1 MLNRFCGRF
10 PLWTAVILTLALA
23 WPALPQGL
31 VGGEVE
37 LGGSGGVMNARGGG
51 SATKGL
57 AGGGIAVGLG
67 SRGAFYADVGYVP
80 LESVTISGVDGNAPF
95 DVDGSSKLYTF
106 EGGLNIHLGPPD
118 RRAVPYATVG
128 GGIGRGSYKVSAT
141 GSGMNFSMSGTE
153 TGGIAGGGLGV
164 RLYVGRNWGIKPE
177 FKVQRTFFDGE
188 DITLYRFAAGIFVQF
203 GK

>member
-1 MLNRFCGRF
+1 MLNRFCGHF
-10 PLWTAVILTLALA
+10 PLWTAVVLMAALA

-37 LGGSGGVMNARGGG
+37 LGGGGGVLNARGGG

-67 SRGAFYADVGYVP
+67 SRGALYFDAGYVP
-80 LESVTISGVDGNAPF
+80 LESISLSGVESGIAYA
-95 DVDGSSKLYTF
+95 VDGSSKLYTF

-118 RRAVPYATVG
+118 KRVVPYLTVG
-128 GGIGRGSYKVSAT
+128 GGVGRGNYKVTA
-141 GSGMNFSMSGTE
+141 SGGGTDFSMSASE
-153 TGGIAGGGLGV
+153 TGGLAGGGLGA
-164 RLYVGRNWGIKPE
+164 RFYIGRNWGIKPE
-177 FKVQRTFFDGE
+177 FKVQRTFFEGDNV
-188 DITLYRFAAGIFVQF
+188 TLYRASAGLFVQF